1 MRSPGAA
8 AWRVEAA
15 VFMTTPRTRF
25 HLSLW
30 QGVALAV
37 VVVWAL
43 LIVFVLPKF
52 GPRPMTVGDAPAIL
66 PASQAAH
73 GQAIDKQVPIH
84 ALKLDPEPRAIS
96 LHPLMWVDPTGR
108 ASLDDA
114 RARLLA
120 GAFKPAVVPR
130 VDGFNPSAYWYVMH
144 WRRTDAAQMRW
155 LLTVG
160 QPYLDDVQVHVERAK
175 GEVQRYQMGDRYLA
189 QGRPIDARWHA
200 VGINL
205 DPNEEVVVWVRV
217 ASGGVLSVDM
227 RIDTPAHYFAQELR
241 TSAVLGVFM
250 GILLLAVFTYLIVG
264 LWLRDGLLLA
274 YAAFQA
280 SLFMLYMGQ
289 NGLLI
294 QLAGSPPW
302 WLSDLF
308 AGVGSLGPWY
318 AGNVMWASAL
328 GLAQHRPRLNTLYL
342 GIAAFFAACLPLV
355 FTPYYGALSQLSF
368 LLGLA
373 MSPLTLSLTWLAWRR
388 ERGVVSVTYMV
399 AMTVYLLGVY
409 ITLLYILRL
418 LPTNAFTQSAQ
429 PVCSLLHTLI
439 MGVALAMRIGRIRQE
454 KAEAEQRALAHRSF
468 VAMLTHEFRNPL
480 SSIDRSANFIQ
491 ALHENDGLNEQPRVA
506 NIRQQTRRLN
516 TLVDSF
522 LLVGGEGSL
531 PTEPHKTKVQLRPW
545 LESLHQALG
554 PDMAARV
561 SLTLPPD
568 HVEVMLDPKLMQLAL
583 NNLLDN
589 ALRYSPDGALVE
601 LQAQLLP
608 EGGCEIVVID
618 QGPGLDD
625 TALSRLGQPYQRGG
639 NARGTQGTG
648 LGYFFCKQI
657 VEAHGGSITPTQG
670 QPQGLCVRVSL
681 P

>member
-1 MRSPGAA
+1 MRSPDAA
-8 AWRVEAA
+8 SSFVE
-15 VFMTTPRTRF
+15 VDGMPMQRPRF
-25 HLSLW
+25 YLSLW
-30 QGVALAV
+30 QGVALGV
-37 VVVWAL
+37 VLVWAL
-43 LIVFVLPKF
+43 LIAFVLPQF
-52 GPRPMTVGDAPAIL
+52 GPRPVPGGGVPAIAPAK
-66 PASQAAH
+66 QAAH
-73 GQAIDKQVPIH
+73 GQAIDQQVPIH
-84 ALKLDPEPRAIS
+84 ALNLGADLHALKPR
-96 LHPLMWVDPTGR
+96 PLLWVDPTGR
-108 ASLDDA
+108 ASLDEA

-120 GAFKPAVVPR
+120 GAFKPAVLPR
-130 VDGFNPSAYWYVMH
+130 VDGFNPSAYWYAMH

-160 QPYLDDVQVHVERAK
+160 QPYLDDVQVHVERAH

-189 QGRPIDARWHA
+189 KGRPIDARWHA
-200 VGINL
+200 VGVNL
-205 DPNEEVVVWVRV
+205 DLHEDVVVWVRV
-217 ASGGVLSVDM
+217 ASGGVLNVDM
-227 RIDTPAHYFAQELR
+227 NIDTPAPYFAQELR

-294 QLAGSPPW
+294 QLAGAPPW

-318 AGNVMWASAL
+318 AGNVMWAFAL
-328 GLAQHRPRLNTLYL
+328 GLAQHRPRLNSLYL
-342 GIAAFFAACLPLV
+342 GIAAFFAASLPLV

-368 LLGLA
+368 FLGLA

-388 ERGVVSVTYMV
+388 ERGVLSVTYMV
-399 AMTVYLLGVY
+399 AMAVYLLGVY

-418 LPTNAFTQSAQ
+418 LPANAFTQSAQ

-454 KAEAEQRALAHRSF
+454 KAEAEQRAQAHRSF

-480 SSIDRSANFIQ
+480 SSIDRSANLIQ
-491 ALHENDGLNEQPRVA
+491 ALHENDGPNEQPRVA

-522 LLVGGEGSL
+522 LLVGGDGTL
-531 PTEPHKTKVQLRPW
+531 PTEPQKANVQLRAW

-554 PDMAARV
+554 PDLASRV
-561 SLTLPPD
+561 SLTLPPP

-589 ALRYSPDGALVE
+589 ALRYSPHGALVE
-601 LQAQLLP
+601 LQARLLP
-608 EGGCEIVVID
+608 EGGCELAVID

-625 TALSRLGQPYQRGG
+625 AALSRLGQPYRRGG

-648 LGYFFCKQI
+648 LGYYFCKQI
-657 VEAHGGSITPTQG
+657 VEAHGGSITPTRG
-670 QPQGLCVRVSL
+670 LPQGLCVRVRL

>member
-454 KAEAEQRALAHRSF
+454 KAEAEQRALALRGHAHPRVSQPLVQHRPQRQLHPGL
-468 VAMLTHEFRNPL
+468 ARKRWPQRTAPCGQHPAANAPAQHPGRQLPAGGRRGLLAHRAPQDQGATAPL
-480 SSIDRSANFIQ
+480 AGEPAPGPGARHGRPREPDPAARPCRGDAGPEADAAGAQQPAGQRLALFTRWRPGRAASAALARRRLRDRRDRSGA
-491 ALHENDGLNEQPRVA
+491 G
-506 NIRQQTRRLN
+506 
-516 TLVDSF
+516 
-522 LLVGGEGSL
+522 VGR
-531 PTEPHKTKVQLRPW
+531 H
-545 LESLHQALG
+545 
-554 PDMAARV
+554 
-561 SLTLPPD
+561 
-568 HVEVMLDPKLMQLAL
+568 
-583 NNLLDN
+583 
-589 ALRYSPDGALVE
+589 GA
-601 LQAQLLP
+601 
-608 EGGCEIVVID
+608 
-618 QGPGLDD
+618 
-625 TALSRLGQPYQRGG
+625 
-639 NARGTQGTG
+639 
-648 LGYFFCKQI
+648 
-657 VEAHGGSITPTQG
+657 
-670 QPQGLCVRVSL
+670 
-681 P
+681 